1 MQIKTIDEDQRIIEG
16 VATTPSTDLMDDVVD
31 PMGGEYNVP
40 MPFLMDHGV
49 NGSDDSVGHVIY
61 AKPTK
66 AGISVRIKV
75 LKSPVL
81 PHLDKAWEKLKLK
94 LVNGLSIGFKPLE
107 WEPIEKGY
115 GFRYKKWRWL
125 ELSGVVVAA
134 NPDCSITAIKSFDL
148 ERRAAFGQKSLPVVR
163 LDSPAG
169 VSAQQA
175 KPGEGKLMDV
185 SKQIEAFEAKRMA
198 AASRMEAVMAK
209 AAEEGR
215 TLDETESEDYKNA
228 KAEVKSIDEHLVN
241 LHDLESIQ
249 AAKAKAVP
257 PTKTTEEGT
266 RARDPRE
273 VRHIT
278 VDENLPKGVEFA
290 RYVKCLAAARGNRW
304 EALEMAK
311 ANYPQHPRISTVL
324 KAAVAAGTTT
334 DATWAGPFVEYNTL
348 VGEFIEF
355 LRPQTI
361 IGKFGTGG
369 VPSLRNVPF
378 NVRMQAQTS
387 GGAGYWVGE
396 GAAKP
401 LTSFDFTAITLGFSK
416 VANIAVLTDE
426 LIRFSN
432 PSVDLIV
439 RQSLADA
446 LRERLDID
454 FIDPAKAAV
463 AGVSPASI
471 TNGITPITSSGTDIE
486 AVHTDVEAVL
496 GAFIAANHTPSS
508 GVWIMSA
515 TTALALSMMRGPLG
529 APEFPGITMTGGTFV
544 GMPVITSEYVPSDT
558 SGAALILV
566 NASDIFLA
574 DDGQVVI
581 DASRE
586 ASLEMLDNPTN
597 NSTTGTPT
605 TMVSMFQTNSTA
617 LKAERFINWRRRRDS
632 AVVWVDD
639 VLYTSANASP

>member
-1 MQIKTIDEDQRIIEG
+1 MQ
-16 VATTPSTDLMDDVVD
+16 
-31 PMGGEYNVP
+31 
-40 MPFLMDHGV
+40 
-49 NGSDDSVGHVIY
+49 
-61 AKPTK
+61 
-66 AGISVRIKV
+66 
-75 LKSPVL
+75 
-81 PHLDKAWEKLKLK
+81 
-94 LVNGLSIGFKPLE
+94 
-107 WEPIEKGY
+107 
-115 GFRYKKWRWL
+115 
-125 ELSGVVVAA
+125 
-134 NPDCSITAIKSFDL
+134 
-148 ERRAAFGQKSLPVVR
+148 
-163 LDSPAG
+163 
-169 VSAQQA
+169 
-175 KPGEGKLMDV
+175 
-185 SKQIEAFEAKRMA
+185 
-198 AASRMEAVMAK
+198 K
-209 AAEEGR
+209 AADEGR

-228 KAEVKSIDEHLVN
+228 KAEVASIDEHLVN

-249 AAKAKAVP
+249 ASKAKAVP
-257 PTKTTEEGT
+257 QAKTGEEAT

-311 ANYPQHPRISTVL
+311 ANYPQHPRIQTVL

-334 DATWAGPFVEYNTL
+334 DATWAGPFVEYSTL

-361 IGKFGTGG
+361 IGKFGTNGI
-369 VPSLRNVPF
+369 PSLRNVPF

-446 LRERLDID
+446 LRERLDLD
-454 FIDPAKAAV
+454 FVDPNKALV
-463 AGVSPASI
+463 ANVSPASI
-471 TNGITPITSSGTDIE
+471 TNGIAPILSSGTDID

-496 GAFIAANHTPSS
+496 GAFIAANMTPSS

-529 APEFPGITMTGGTFV
+529 APEFPGITMNGGTFV

-597 NSTTGTPT
+597 NSATGTPT

-632 AVVWVDD
+632 AVVWVDN